1 MRGNA
6 VRQNRGFTLIEVMVV
21 VAIVAIL
28 ARVALPAYLDHLR
41 RGRIP
46 DATATLSALQVK
58 MEQWFQDN
66 RSYYTSAS
74 VRTCGVTASAS
85 SHFSFS
91 CTASSDTA
99 YVWTATGI
107 GAMAGFSY
115 TINQDGTQTS
125 AVTGVSGWTA
135 SSSSCWITKRGGV
148 CS

>member
-74 VRTCGVTASAS
+74 VRTCGVTAGAS

-125 AVTGVSGWTA
+125 AVTGVSGWT
-135 SSSSCWITKRGGV
+135 SPTGSCWVTKKGGV
-148 CS
+148 C

>member
-1 MRGNA
+1 MRGSA

-46 DATATLSALQVK
+46 DATATLSTLQTR

-74 VRTCGVTASAS
+74 VKTCGVTASTS

-125 AVTGVSGWTA
+125 AVTGVSGWT
-135 SSSSCWITKRGGV
+135 SPTGNCWVTKKGGV
-148 CS
+148 C